1 MGVSASLKTW
11 ESCDGPTAGL
21 LLRVGVLD
29 LALLV
34 GQAVLR
40 LLGLAIFLKLNSV
53 CVPKTYRL
61 VSVAENDT
69 S

>member
-1 MGVSASLKTW
+1 MGVYQFKDLEFAISLKTWGSSASLKTW

-34 GQAVLR
+34 GQAVLQC
-40 LLGLAIFLKLNSV
+40 S
-53 CVPKTYRL
+53 
-61 VSVAENDT
+61 
-69 S
+69 